1 MNGFEVDPAA
11 LREAGKV
18 VGKLSADLPAVQR
31 AIDNGVREGTNQV
44 QAFLV
49 SQALNGYA
57 QQARAALD
65 SVGRALEDHGG
76 GMVNAAGNYENG
88 DREAKWMFQRIKAKF
103 RS

>member
-1 MNGFEVDPAA
+1 MDGFEVESAA
-11 LREAGKV
+11 VRDAGKA
-18 VGKLSADLPAVQR
+18 VGKLPAELR
-31 AIDNGVREGTNQV
+31 AVRQAVDTGVREGTGQLG
-44 QAFLV
+44 AFLTA
-49 SQALNGYA
+49 QALDGYA

-76 GMVNAAGNYENG
+76 GLVNAAGTYDTA